1 MNKLI
6 NKIARKIVKK
16 IFATGNLF
24 PVVNKY
30 LPKVKK
36 VIFDNVKNDKLMHN
50 LYIRLNVSKY
60 DIKNEFAKDLYCHIE
75 ISSPDIS
82 RNDIKKIGINCSSP
96 SYASMDYPDA
106 FQADCFVSDDKKF
119 VIIHLGVQKENFES
133 LYNDVYQDNLQHQMI
148 HAFQRIYG
156 YTNKLQNNDNI
167 DVNDYENSFNI
178 MNQDYENYDINNEF
192 DWRGKDYY
200 ADVTQFNTYL
210 VNLISALKKIYNAG
224 KDKKYL
230 EQILVKTNF
239 KNHVEVKKLIGEIT
253 QKKTTI
259 PVNSFIWLYH
269 LANNNKDLF
278 NKAIKTA
285 LRKVNEF

>member
-6 NKIARKIVKK
+6 NKIARKITKS
-16 IFATGNLF
+16 IFASGDLF
-24 PVVNKY
+24 PVINKY

-36 VIFDNVKNDKLMHN
+36 VIFDNVKDDKLMHN
-50 LYIRLNVSKY
+50 LYLRLNVNRH

-75 ISSPDIS
+75 ISSPDI
-82 RNDIKKIGINCSSP
+82 KKSDVISVGINCSSP

-106 FQADCFVSDDKKF
+106 FEAYCNTDDKF

-133 LYNDVYQDNLQHQMI
+133 LYNDFYQDNLQHQMI
-148 HAFQRIYG
+148 HAFQLSYG
-156 YTNKLQNNDNI
+156 YINKLQNNDNI

-178 MNQDYENYDINNEF
+178 TNQDSETYDINNEF
-192 DWRGKDYY
+192 DWRGKVYY

-210 VNLISALKKIYNAG
+210 TNLISVLKKIYNAG

-239 KNHVEVKKLIGEIT
+239 KNHVEVKKLIGEIR
-253 QKKTTI
+253 QKKI
-259 PVNSFIWLYH
+259 MISYSIFVWLYH

-285 LRKVNEF
+285 LRKINEF